1 MAERRTISVEN
12 VMEKNGSSFDEWI
25 ENHRWFRSNYQK
37 LARKYDGQNVCI
49 YKRRVLDFDTDLGR
63 LLKRVRKNYP
73 MDCAVVEWVSR
84 KKPKLILGNWTADVS
99 EGFYAPPHPEG
110 STPFGVQ
117 FAPQNWDP
125 KGLAGRV

>member
-1 MAERRTISVEN
+1 MGN
-12 VMEKNGSSFDEWI
+12 NGSSFDEWS

-37 LARKYDGQNVCI
+37 LARKYDGQNVCV
-49 YKRRVLDFDTDLGR
+49 YKRRVVDHDRDLGR

-73 MDCAVVEWVSR
+73 MDRAVVEWVSR
-84 KKPKLILGNWTADVS
+84 KKPKLILGNWTGDVS

-125 KGLAGRV
+125 KGLVGRV